1 MLAIVAP
8 YAHDLRGPYR
18 RKQRRL
24 IEGDRV
30 NAARAQSFDIAIRFF
45 GRGKKKP
52 YNRVA
57 SRNRLDQTVLRL
69 SVKLKSAVFH
79 RSLSNHTFRIS
90 WLNCQLFANFANSNL
105 AFMEPLRLLLRS
117 ERSHCLSDP
126 PKRPSTCSACLNER
140 LYRDKPARGRVR
152 H

>member
-90 WLNCQLFANFANSNL
+90 WLNCQLFANFADSNL
-105 AFMEPLRLLLRS
+105 ALWGRLA
-117 ERSHCLSDP
+117 CFFGA
-126 PKRPSTCSACLNER
+126 SALISSQVHR
-140 LYRDKPARGRVR
+140 RDRVGVALA
-152 H
+152 